1 MTQRLYYQDAH
12 LSRFQAVVVSC
23 REDGGRWAVVL
34 DRTAFFPEGG
44 GQPADTG
51 RLGDVAVLDVRER
64 DGDVVHFCDGPLVPG
79 REVEGVLNW
88 PERFSRMQFHSGEHI
103 LSGIARR
110 RWGCEN
116 VGFHM
121 APRLVTIDFNRE
133 FTPEELEELERLAN
147 EAVWANVPVRA
158 FFPGPEELAALDY
171 RSKKALAGPVRL
183 VEIQGV
189 DLCACCAPHVAR
201 TGEIGLIRLED
212 ALRHRGGMRV
222 TMLAGRAALED
233 AVEKARTVC
242 RISRQLSLP
251 REAIADGVERLQG
264 ELERL
269 RAARAREELERLRRR
284 GEALV
289 PVDGDLCL
297 FEAPGTGR
305 DALRELA
312 NAGADKCG
320 GICAVFA
327 GCDGDGWQYILASR
341 HVDLRSR
348 ARELNAAMAGRGGGS
363 PEMIQGSAGASRKV
377 LESLFGGG
385 TNE

>member
-64 DGDVVHFCDGPLVPG
+64 DGDVVHFCDGPLAAG
-79 REVEGVLNW
+79 RKVEGVLNW

-269 RAARAREELERLRRR
+269 RPPGPGRSWNGSGAGASLVRWTGISACSRPPAPGPGRPAGAGQRRGGQMRGHLRRLCRLRRGR
-284 GEALV
+284 LAV
-289 PVDGDLCL
+289 H
-297 FEAPGTGR
+297 PGQPP
-305 DALRELA
+305 
-312 NAGADKCG
+312 
-320 GICAVFA
+320 
-327 GCDGDGWQYILASR
+327 W
-341 HVDLRSR
+341 VDLQLPGRSLTPPCR
-348 ARELNAAMAGRGGGS
+348 RGGGS
-363 PEMIQGSAGASRKV
+363 PEMIQAAPGPHGRL